1 VSLAETFKSVT
12 SGCSAAVNRPAPIH
26 RAAASSS
33 TARKTIPTHGLGPE
47 LVVADVYRTAGLVD
61 PTEFAV
67 DAGWANEGDTGALG
81 NGATATPAAEGAAAP
96 VSPGML
102 SGADPTPGELPAYGP
117 AAELKPEEEPVSL
130 GDEAKDDAVV
140 STGGPTS
147 SDLESG

>member
-1 VSLAETFKSVT
+1 
-12 SGCSAAVNRPAPIH
+12 
-26 RAAASSS
+26 
-33 TARKTIPTHGLGPE
+33 
-47 LVVADVYRTAGLVD
+47 
-61 PTEFAV
+61 
-67 DAGWANEGDTGALG
+67 
-81 NGATATPAAEGAAAP
+81 
-96 VSPGML
+96 ML